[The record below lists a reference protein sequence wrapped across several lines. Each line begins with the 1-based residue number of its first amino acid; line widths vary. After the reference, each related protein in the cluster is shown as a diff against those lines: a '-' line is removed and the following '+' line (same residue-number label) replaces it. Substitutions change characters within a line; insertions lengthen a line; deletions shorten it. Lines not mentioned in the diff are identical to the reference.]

1 MTTATST
8 RGKTEFMVSQHT
20 TSKELFDQLNEL
32 KADKGADADLPIR
45 AYDKGR
51 KGITLKI
58 YNKKTSGAG
67 IVKAAANPQRVSARL
82 LVITTIENILESESK
97 KSTNKDKEKI
107 KQVLGNIKAKK
118 SRSNKRSERT

>member
-32 KADKGADADLPIR
+32 KADKGANADLPIR
-45 AYDKGR
+45 AYEKGR

-58 YNKKTSGAG
+58 Y
-67 IVKAAANPQRVSARL
+67 
-82 LVITTIENILESESK
+82 K
-97 KSTNKDKEKI
+97 KSH
-107 KQVLGNIKAKK
+107 QP
-118 SRSNKRSERT
+118 